1 MKRRITWLFC
11 LLGALAGPA
20 MADGKATIVE
30 RVGLAQDIDSGELL
44 YSEHH
49 REKWEGDTL
58 VSSEV
63 RYRDAEDRL
72 FAAKRLE
79 FKGRP
84 LMPDFELRNQ
94 NTGHVESATRT
105 DGALEVLFR
114 HPEKDNRQFVLDD
127 YPEDGVIDAGFNR
140 WVELNWEAI
149 VAGKT
154 LTRPF
159 LVPSLGKFV
168 DFSIRE
174 RGMREQDGRRVR
186 LLRMEPASFVLRL
199 AVAPIEVVYLADEP
213 RLLRYVGVS
222 NMRDAR
228 GRNQNVRIDF
238 PEAQYRRYAADV
250 ASVPVD
256 NSEEPLPIP
265 GP

>member
-1 MKRRITWLFC
+1 MKRHITLLFC
-11 LLGALAGPA
+11 LLASLSGPA
-20 MADGKATIVE
+20 MAAGKATIIE
-30 RVGLAQDIDSGELL
+30 RVGLAQDIKSGELL

-49 REKWEGDTL
+49 REKWDDDTL

-63 RYRDAEDRL
+63 QYRDAEDRL

-79 FKGRP
+79 FNGRP

-94 NTGHVESATRT
+94 STGHVESATRT
-105 DGALEVLFR
+105 DEALQVLFR

-140 WVELNWEAI
+140 WVELNWDAI
-149 VAGKT
+149 VAGRT

-174 RGMREQDGRRVR
+174 RGVSEEDGRRVR

-199 AVAPIEVVYLADEP
+199 AVDPIEVVYLADEP
-213 RLLRYVGVS
+213 RLIRYLGVS

-238 PEAQYRRYAADV
+238 PEAQFRRYAADV
-250 ASVPVD
+250 ASAPPD
-256 NSEEPLPIP
+256 NNEEPRSITSP
-265 GP
+265 